1 MTKDAFQVRVAG
13 DWPLS
18 EKLQLAAFKAG
29 YLWAGV
35 GKDISGRHASWL
47 IFKTQADG
55 SNHIYYASR
64 SEHQPE
70 YGPEMSGAE
79 AFRRFRGIDL
89 RGIDCTIPEGD

>member
-1 MTKDAFQVRVAG
+1 MKPGAFQVCVK
-13 DWPLS
+13 DNWNLS

-70 YGPEMSGAE
+70 YGPEISSAE
-79 AFRRFRGIDL
+79 AFRRFIRVDFQ
-89 RGIDCTIPEGD
+89 GIDCTIPEGD